1 MNIALKPGDKKK
13 KLSAPEM
20 YEIMQ
25 KILLRETRIDR
36 NREHL
41 WTISLDT
48 GNRLLNIEL
57 VSMGSINK
65 TIIEPMEVFSVPL
78 QKRAVRLVIVH
89 NHPSGQIMPSFA
101 DKDVTDRLIQCGLIL
116 NVPVADHLIIAE
128 KTYYSFAESGLLAQL
143 ELSKKYVPDYKLKE
157 QMRKAVEIEVK
168 EKIELNR
175 TKEMAKSMKLKGY
188 AAEEIAELTG
198 LSKQVI
204 QRIKI

>member
-1 MNIALKPGDKKK
+1 MNIALKPADKKK
-13 KLSAPEM
+13 KLNASDM

-25 KILLRETRIDR
+25 KILLRENRIDR

-41 WTISLDT
+41 WTICLDT
-48 GNRLLNIEL
+48 ADKLLNIEL

-78 QKRAVRLVIVH
+78 QKRAVKLIIVH
-89 NHPSGQIMPSFA
+89 NHPSGQIMPSAA

-128 KTYYSFAESGLLAQL
+128 KTYYSFAESGLLTQL

-157 QMRKAVEIEVK
+157 QLK
-168 EKIELNR
+168 
-175 TKEMAKSMKLKGY
+175 KEMEVAIRKDESEQKARAMAKAMKQKGY
-188 AAEEIAELTG
+188 APEEIAELTG

>member
-1 MNIALKPGDKKK
+1 MNIALKAADKKK
-13 KLSAPEM
+13 KLTASDM

-25 KILLRETRIDR
+25 KILLRENRIDR

-48 GNRLLNIEL
+48 ADRLLNIEL

-78 QKRAVRLVIVH
+78 QKRAVKLVIVH
-89 NHPSGQIMPSFA
+89 NHPSGQIMPSAA
-101 DKDVTDRLIQCGLIL
+101 DKAVTDRLIQCGLIL

-128 KTYYSFAESGLLAQL
+128 KTYYSFLESGLLAQL
-143 ELSKKYVPDYKLKE
+143 ELSKEYVPDYKLRQQLK
-157 QMRKAVEIEVK
+157 KEIEVSIRK
-168 EKIELNR
+168 DESEQKAR
-175 TKEMAKSMKLKGY
+175 AMAKAMKQKNY
-188 AAEEIAELTG
+188 PVEEIVELTG
-198 LSKQVI
+198 LTKSVI

>member
-1 MNIALKPGDKKK
+1 MNIALKPADKKK
-13 KLSAPEM
+13 KLNASDM

-25 KILLRETRIDR
+25 KILLRENRIDR

-41 WTISLDT
+41 WTICLDT
-48 GNRLLNIEL
+48 ADKLLNIEL

-78 QKRAVRLVIVH
+78 QKRAVKLIIVH
-89 NHPSGQIMPSFA
+89 NHPSGQIMPSAA

-143 ELSKKYVPDYKLKE
+143 ELSKKYVPDYKLKD